1 MAIPLIYNIRNV
13 AQRPVATFA
22 TALGIGMVV
31 AILVGALALA
41 AGFQAALIQTGSRD
55 NAIVLR
61 VGADSEI
68 SSGLSLDQA
77 NIIRALPEIAAD
89 PQGRPLVSSEL
100 LVLTNLDRQRGQG
113 SSNVPIRGITQEG
126 LALRG
131 QVKIVEGRWFA
142 PGSDE
147 LIVGRRIARRFENC
161 DIGDRMRFGQRDFT
175 VVGHFDA
182 GGSSFDSEVWGDQ
195 TVLAPAFQ
203 REGYQSITFRMRDAS
218 QLPALEKQLEGDPRL
233 GVQVLSERTWYA
245 NQSQLLGNII
255 RFAGVFIT
263 LIMAVGAIFGALNTM
278 YAAVG
283 ARTRE
288 IAVLLTLGFSPWAVM
303 VSFVI
308 ESVIIAIIGGVIGC
322 LLALPI
328 NGIVTGT
335 TNFSSFSELAFAFR
349 VTPPA
354 LIAGL
359 VFAGVMG
366 VVGGFLPAL
375 RAARQPLARSLR
387 AM

>member
-1 MAIPLIYNIRNV
+1 MAIPIIYNIRNV

-22 TALGIGMVV
+22 TALGIGLVV

-41 AGFQAALIQTGSRD
+41 AGFQAALSQTGSRD

-77 NIIRALPEIAAD
+77 NIIRALPEIATD
-89 PQGRPLVSSEL
+89 SQGRPLVSSEL

-147 LIVGRRIARRFENC
+147 LIVGQRMARRFENC
-161 DIGDRMRFGQRDFT
+161 KIGDRMRFGQRDFT

-195 TVLAPAFQ
+195 TVLGPAFQ
-203 REGYQSITFRMRDAS
+203 RDG
-218 QLPALEKQLEGDPRL
+218 
-233 GVQVLSERTWYA
+233 
-245 NQSQLLGNII
+245 
-255 RFAGVFIT
+255 
-263 LIMAVGAIFGALNTM
+263 
-278 YAAVG
+278 
-283 ARTRE
+283 
-288 IAVLLTLGFSPWAVM
+288 
-303 VSFVI
+303 
-308 ESVIIAIIGGVIGC
+308 
-322 LLALPI
+322 
-328 NGIVTGT
+328 
-335 TNFSSFSELAFAFR
+335 
-349 VTPPA
+349 
-354 LIAGL
+354 
-359 VFAGVMG
+359 
-366 VVGGFLPAL
+366 
-375 RAARQPLARSLR
+375 
-387 AM
+387 